1 VLDGVARVLR
11 PGGRFELLVSVTDRD
26 HGAGS
31 APLDAESLAKLRPVY
46 AAHGL
51 DLEPP
56 RPATAAEVAATR
68 STWGRR
74 LGAGTTRPAWCL
86 GARKAA
92 R

>member
-11 PGGRFELLVSVTDRD
+11 PGAQFELLVSVTDRD

-31 APLDAESLAKLRPVY
+31 APLDADALAKLRPEY
-46 AAHGL
+46 ADHGL
-51 DLEPP
+51 DLAEP

-68 STWGRR
+68 STWGKR
-74 LGAGTTRPAWCL
+74 LGAGTSRPAWCL
-86 GARKAA
+86 RARQ

>member
-1 VLDGVARVLR
+1 MLDGVARVLR
-11 PGGRFELLVSVTDRD
+11 PGGRFEMLVSVTDRD

-31 APLDAESLAKLRPVY
+31 APLDADALAKLRPVY

-56 RPATAAEVAATR
+56 RPASATEVAATR

-74 LGAGTTRPAWCL
+74 LGAGTTRPAWHL
-86 GARKAA
+86 RAHR